1 MGGPQSVGIPS
12 QLKPSWNP
20 SSNEPKTTNYSQYAL
35 RSYSTL
41 QNIVANVILKVKSGV
56 ESASIAQVVVPLPN
70 ATVQLDAFSQIL
82 SATLPLFLLSMYILP
97 VYNMVFLIVKEKE
110 SKAKESMRMMGLT
123 DLPYW
128 LSWLVYYS
136 IINTVI
142 SLIAWAVLCI
152 NVITAS
158 SPLYLFFFIWLYGQA
173 VFGQIIFLQ
182 SLFGRSK
189 FSGMISTVIY
199 FGGSFMNFPVQ
210 SATAS

>member
-1 MGGPQSVGIPS
+1 M
-12 QLKPSWNP
+12 
-20 SSNEPKTTNYSQYAL
+20 
-35 RSYSTL
+35 
-41 QNIVANVILKVKSGV
+41 ANVILKVKSGV
-56 ESASIAQVVVPLPN
+56 ETASIAQVVVPLPN
-70 ATVQLDAFSQIL
+70 ATVQRDSFSQIL

-142 SLIAWAVLCI
+142 SIIAWAVLEI

-158 SPLYLFFFIWLYGQA
+158 SPIYLFFFIWLYGQA
-173 VFGQIIFLQ
+173 VFGQIIFL
-182 SLFGRSK
+182 
-189 FSGMISTVIY
+189 
-199 FGGSFMNFPVQ
+199 
-210 SATAS
+210 